1 MIRKVSICFKKSENG
16 RTDVLKRCE
25 DCNKFKGQVGKIL
38 WGSIV
43 RGKDYGKREVRGI

>member
-1 MIRKVSICFKKSENG
+1 MIRKVSVCLRKGEND
-16 RTDVLKRCE
+16 RIDVIKRCE

-43 RGKDYGKREVRGI
+43 REGIAEKMR

>member
-1 MIRKVSICFKKSENG
+1 MIRKVSICFKKSENN
-16 RTDVLKRCE
+16 RTDKRCE

-43 RGKDYGKREVRGI
+43 REKITENMR